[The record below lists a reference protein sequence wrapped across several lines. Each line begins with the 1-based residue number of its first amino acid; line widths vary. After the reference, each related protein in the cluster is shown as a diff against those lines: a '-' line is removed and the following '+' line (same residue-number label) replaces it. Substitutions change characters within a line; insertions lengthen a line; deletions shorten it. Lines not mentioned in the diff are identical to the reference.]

1 MSDSTDTTKELDNYG
16 VWVKTPPKDASQTS
30 EGSDFQLDTD
40 LPDFSDLD
48 MNTSASATD
57 ASAEPSI
64 SEDFN
69 FDSLP
74 EDSVVNETPV
84 SVTEEPDFSD
94 ITDSGTSEVDSVKS
108 DLTDD
113 VTSFEEVS
121 FDSNEISADSSE
133 ELSIDD
139 FMSDSSESSGGEE
152 EISLD
157 DFMDGDFTDPNPGA
171 TPAPSP
177 VSSMEDG
184 EISLD
189 DFFDDDTTISKEK
202 EDDVANDEAL
212 DIDLSFTDEEVPT
225 VEESEIIDETPA
237 EDENSTENTEFSEI
251 TEFDD
256 MFSSLGESEAKTT
269 SEETEIS
276 MDEFGISDSAPTE
289 SNSGS
294 SSEEIDLSDFG
305 IDSDAEETAVH
316 QDVQAAKK
324 NLVVDYDLSISDE
337 DETKE
342 MQISST
348 VPEKSESA
356 VAVPENSSIVSN
368 SILEQIMSELS
379 GLKNEINNLKTDFET
394 LKNCKVADHTSGI
407 TETEVPEV
415 NEEAAAEIPETI
427 EESPEAFADIPETIE
442 ESPEIIEEAAVEIP
456 EIIEET
462 SEAFADIP
470 ESIEETPEALAD
482 IPETIE
488 ETPEIIEEAAV
499 EIPESIEESPEAF
512 ADIPETIEETPEVN
526 EEAAVEIPESIE
538 ETPEA
543 FADIP
548 ETIEETPEAFADIP
562 ESIEETPVEI
572 TENDTSSPDS
582 LEEIQI
588 PVPEKNEDSSNG
600 FFGTDDEDETIALS
614 GDELNNIM
622 ITADFAETEET
633 VENNEA
639 VYDADTETES
649 VTEPSSESEKT
660 EENPFDF
667 PITDN
672 LETESAGTSDNFE
685 LPSEET
691 EETVSEDFS
700 EIDTSFDNLES
711 PEEDIVIDE
720 TISEPVLEDISINDS
735 AEEPSTDDITL
746 PEESELNDASIEI
759 KSDETEP
766 TDENNSAIDTTFTDD
781 NPFGAINETA
791 MNIPVEESDSGLSI
805 EENSENLAE
814 PDFDSLENQE
824 IETEIT
830 IPKVDEISENENPSV
845 PEDDILV
852 ESSNDDFMDSVA
864 ESEMVIT
871 QSEANE
877 PACEDIDV
885 EENIDVVEEIPDT
898 VDISSEIETTELSAE
913 EVSNVE
919 PFNDSI
925 DNFDSMLD
933 SEKDISEQ
941 LSDENV
947 DYLKSD
953 ENVIE
958 SDMENM
964 SSAINESATLSESMI
979 SNIDATMED
988 PFPPI
993 ESVIDHDERVE
1004 KQEAPSDTLIS
1015 IDLKN
1020 DIKSVLLYM
1029 DQLLEN
1035 LPEEKIMEFAKS
1047 EQFGTYKRLFNE
1059 LGLS

>member
-30 EGSDFQLDTD
+30 EESDFQLDTD

-48 MNTSASATD
+48 MKTSASAAD

-94 ITDSGTSEVDSVKS
+94 ITDSGTSEEDSVKS

-113 VTSFEEVS
+113 VTGFEEVS
-121 FDSNEISADSSE
+121 FDSNEISSESSE

-237 EDENSTENTEFSEI
+237 EDENSTENTEFSET

-394 LKNCKVADHTSGI
+394 LKNCKVAEHTSGI
-407 TETEVPEV
+407 TETEVTEV
-415 NEEAAAEIPETI
+415 NEK
-427 EESPEAFADIPETIE
+427 
-442 ESPEIIEEAAVEIP
+442 
-456 EIIEET
+456 
-462 SEAFADIP
+462 
-470 ESIEETPEALAD
+470 
-482 IPETIE
+482 
-488 ETPEIIEEAAV
+488 AAV
-499 EIPESIEESPEAF
+499 EIPES
-512 ADIPETIEETPEVN
+512 
-526 EEAAVEIPESIE
+526 
-538 ETPEA
+538 
-543 FADIP
+543 
-548 ETIEETPEAFADIP
+548 IEETPEAFADIP

-582 LEEIQI
+582 MEEIQI

-660 EENPFDF
+660 EESPFDF
-667 PITDN
+667 PATDN
-672 LETESAGTSDNFE
+672 LETESAGTSDSFE
-685 LPSEET
+685 LPSEES
-691 EETVSEDFS
+691 EETVSDDFS

-746 PEESELNDASIEI
+746 PDESELNDASIEI

-830 IPKVDEISENENPSV
+830 IPKVDEISENENPSA

-871 QSEANE
+871 QSEATE

-964 SSAINESATLSESMI
+964 SSAINESETLSESMI

>member
-30 EGSDFQLDTD
+30 EESDFQLDTD

-84 SVTEEPDFSD
+84 SVTEEPDFSG
-94 ITDSGTSEVDSVKS
+94 ITDSGTSEEDSVKS

-121 FDSNEISADSSE
+121 FDSNEISSESSE

-237 EDENSTENTEFSEI
+237 ENENSTENTEFSET

-415 NEEAAAEIPETI
+415 NEEAAVEIPETI
-427 EESPEAFADIPETIE
+427 EATPEAFADIPEIIE
-442 ESPEIIEEAAVEIP
+442 ESPEVN
-456 EIIEET
+456 
-462 SEAFADIP
+462 
-470 ESIEETPEALAD
+470 
-482 IPETIE
+482 
-488 ETPEIIEEAAV
+488 EEAAV
-499 EIPESIEESPEAF
+499 EIPESIEESPEAL
-512 ADIPETIEETPEVN
+512 
-526 EEAAVEIPESIE
+526 
-538 ETPEA
+538 
-543 FADIP
+543 
-548 ETIEETPEAFADIP
+548 ADIP

-572 TENDTSSPDS
+572 TENDTTSPDS
-582 LEEIQI
+582 MEEIQI

-649 VTEPSSESEKT
+649 VTEPASESEKT
-660 EENPFDF
+660 EESPFDF

-672 LETESAGTSDNFE
+672 LETESAGTSDSFE
-685 LPSEET
+685 LESEES

-830 IPKVDEISENENPSV
+830 IPKVDEISENENPSA

-877 PACEDIDV
+877 PACENIDV

-964 SSAINESATLSESMI
+964 SSAINESETLSESMI

>member
-48 MNTSASATD
+48 MNTSASAAD

-94 ITDSGTSEVDSVKS
+94 ITDSGTSEEDSVKS

-113 VTSFEEVS
+113 VTGFEEVS
-121 FDSNEISADSSE
+121 FDSNEISSESSE

-225 VEESEIIDETPA
+225 VEESEIIDETPV
-237 EDENSTENTEFSEI
+237 EDENSTENTEFSET

-256 MFSSLGESEAKTT
+256 MFSSLGETEAKTT

-394 LKNCKVADHTSGI
+394 LKNCKVAEHTSGI
-407 TETEVPEV
+407 TETEVPK
-415 NEEAAAEIPETI
+415 
-427 EESPEAFADIPETIE
+427 
-442 ESPEIIEEAAVEIP
+442 
-456 EIIEET
+456 
-462 SEAFADIP
+462 
-470 ESIEETPEALAD
+470 
-482 IPETIE
+482 
-488 ETPEIIEEAAV
+488 
-499 EIPESIEESPEAF
+499 
-512 ADIPETIEETPEVN
+512 VN

-543 FADIP
+543 LADIPESIEETPEDFADIPEIIEETPEALADIP

-562 ESIEETPVEI
+562 ESIEESPVEI
-572 TENDTSSPDS
+572 TENDTSSLDS
-582 LEEIQI
+582 MEEIQI

-649 VTEPSSESEKT
+649 VTEPASESEKT

-672 LETESAGTSDNFE
+672 LGTESAGTSDSFE
-685 LPSEET
+685 LPSEES

-746 PEESELNDASIEI
+746 PEESELNDTSIEI
-759 KSDETEP
+759 KSDETDP
-766 TDENNSAIDTTFTDD
+766 TDENTAIDTTFTDD

-830 IPKVDEISENENPSV
+830 IPKVDEISENENPSA

-871 QSEANE
+871 QSEATE

-933 SEKDISEQ
+933 SEKGISEQ

-964 SSAINESATLSESMI
+964 SSAINESETLSESMI

>member
-48 MNTSASATD
+48 MNTSASAAD

-94 ITDSGTSEVDSVKS
+94 ITDSGTSEEDSVKS
-108 DLTDD
+108 DFTDD

-121 FDSNEISADSSE
+121 FDSNEISSESSE

-225 VEESEIIDETPA
+225 VEESDIIDETPA
-237 EDENSTENTEFSEI
+237 EDENSTENTEFSET

-356 VAVPENSSIVSN
+356 VTVPENSSIVSN

-415 NEEAAAEIPETI
+415 NEEV
-427 EESPEAFADIPETIE
+427 
-442 ESPEIIEEAAVEIP
+442 AVE
-456 EIIEET
+456 
-462 SEAFADIP
+462 
-470 ESIEETPEALAD
+470 
-482 IPETIE
+482 
-488 ETPEIIEEAAV
+488 
-499 EIPESIEESPEAF
+499 
-512 ADIPETIEETPEVN
+512 
-526 EEAAVEIPESIE
+526 
-538 ETPEA
+538 
-543 FADIP
+543 IP

-562 ESIEETPVEI
+562 ETIEETPVEI

-639 VYDADTETES
+639 VYDADTETEIVS
-649 VTEPSSESEKT
+649 EPASESEKT

-672 LETESAGTSDNFE
+672 LETESAGTSDSFE
-685 LPSEET
+685 LPSEES

-746 PEESELNDASIEI
+746 PDESELNDASIEI

-791 MNIPVEESDSGLSI
+791 MNIPVEESDTGLSI

-830 IPKVDEISENENPSV
+830 IPKVDEISENENPSA

-871 QSEANE
+871 QSEATE

-964 SSAINESATLSESMI
+964 SSAINESETLSESMI

>member
-57 ASAEPSI
+57 ASVEPSI

-94 ITDSGTSEVDSVKS
+94 ITDSGTSEEDSVKS

-121 FDSNEISADSSE
+121 FDSYEISSESSE

-237 EDENSTENTEFSEI
+237 EDENSTENTEFSET

-394 LKNCKVADHTSGI
+394 LKNCKVAEHTSGI

-415 NEEAAAEIPETI
+415 NEEAAVEIPETI
-427 EESPEAFADIPETIE
+427 EA
-442 ESPEIIEEAAVEIP
+442 
-456 EIIEET
+456 
-462 SEAFADIP
+462 
-470 ESIEETPEALAD
+470 
-482 IPETIE
+482 
-488 ETPEIIEEAAV
+488 
-499 EIPESIEESPEAF
+499 
-512 ADIPETIEETPEVN
+512 
-526 EEAAVEIPESIE
+526 
-538 ETPEA
+538 TPEA

-548 ETIEETPEAFADIP
+548 ETIEETP
-562 ESIEETPVEI
+562 VEI
-572 TENDTSSPDS
+572 TENDTTSPDS
-582 LEEIQI
+582 MEEIQI

-649 VTEPSSESEKT
+649 VTEPASESEKT
-660 EENPFDF
+660 EESPFDF

-672 LETESAGTSDNFE
+672 LETESAGTSDSFE
-685 LPSEET
+685 LPSEES

-830 IPKVDEISENENPSV
+830 IPKVDEISENENPSA

-877 PACEDIDV
+877 PACENIDV

-964 SSAINESATLSESMI
+964 SSAINESETLSESMI

>member
-113 VTSFEEVS
+113 VTGFEEVS
-121 FDSNEISADSSE
+121 FDSNEISSDSSE

-237 EDENSTENTEFSEI
+237 EDENSTENTEFSET

-394 LKNCKVADHTSGI
+394 LKNCKVAEHTSGI

-415 NEEAAAEIPETI
+415 NEEAAVEIPESI
-427 EESPEAFADIPETIE
+427 EETPEAFADIPETIE
-442 ESPEIIEEAAVEIP
+442 ETP
-456 EIIEET
+456 
-462 SEAFADIP
+462 EAFADIP
-470 ESIEETPEALAD
+470 ESIEESPEAFAD

-543 FADIP
+543 LADIPESIEETPEALADIP

-572 TENDTSSPDS
+572 TENYTSSPDS
-582 LEEIQI
+582 MEEIQI

-639 VYDADTETES
+639 VYDADTETGS
-649 VTEPSSESEKT
+649 VTEPASESEKT

-672 LETESAGTSDNFE
+672 LETESAGTSDSFE

-830 IPKVDEISENENPSV
+830 IPKVDEISENENPSA

-871 QSEANE
+871 QSEATE

-964 SSAINESATLSESMI
+964 SSAINESETLSESMI

>member
-30 EGSDFQLDTD
+30 EESDFQLDTD

-48 MNTSASATD
+48 MNTSASAAD
-57 ASAEPSI
+57 ASAESSI

-121 FDSNEISADSSE
+121 FDSNEISSESSE

-237 EDENSTENTEFSEI
+237 EDENSTENTEFSET

-394 LKNCKVADHTSGI
+394 LKNCKVAEHTSGI

-415 NEEAAAEIPETI
+415 NEEAA
-427 EESPEAFADIPETIE
+427 
-442 ESPEIIEEAAVEIP
+442 VE
-456 EIIEET
+456 
-462 SEAFADIP
+462 IP
-470 ESIEETPEALAD
+470 ESIEETPEAFAD

-526 EEAAVEIPESIE
+526 EETAIEIPEIIE
-538 ETPEA
+538 ESPEA
-543 FADIP
+543 L
-548 ETIEETPEAFADIP
+548 ADIP

-649 VTEPSSESEKT
+649 VTEPASESEKT
-660 EENPFDF
+660 EESPFDF

-672 LETESAGTSDNFE
+672 LETESAGTSDSFE
-685 LPSEET
+685 LPSEES
-691 EETVSEDFS
+691 EETVSDDFS

-735 AEEPSTDDITL
+735 AEKPSTDDITL

-830 IPKVDEISENENPSV
+830 IPKVDEISENENPSA

-877 PACEDIDV
+877 PACENIDV

-964 SSAINESATLSESMI
+964 SSAINESETLSESMI

>member
-94 ITDSGTSEVDSVKS
+94 ITDSGTSEEDSVKS

-113 VTSFEEVS
+113 VTGFEEVS
-121 FDSNEISADSSE
+121 FDSNEISSESSE

-237 EDENSTENTEFSEI
+237 ENENSTENTEFSET

-442 ESPEIIEEAAVEIP
+442 E
-456 EIIEET
+456 
-462 SEAFADIP
+462 
-470 ESIEETPEALAD
+470 
-482 IPETIE
+482 
-488 ETPEIIEEAAV
+488 TPEIIEEAAV

-512 ADIPETIEETPEVN
+512 ADIPETIEETPE
-526 EEAAVEIPESIE
+526 
-538 ETPEA
+538 A

-548 ETIEETPEAFADIP
+548 ETIEETPEVNEEAAVEIPEIIEESPEALADIPETIEATPEAFADIP
-562 ESIEETPVEI
+562 ETIEATPVEI
-572 TENDTSSPDS
+572 AENDTSSPDS
-582 LEEIQI
+582 MEEIQI

-649 VTEPSSESEKT
+649 VTEPASESEKT
-660 EENPFDF
+660 EESPFDF
-667 PITDN
+667 PATDN
-672 LETESAGTSDNFE
+672 LETESAGSSDSFE
-685 LPSEET
+685 LESEES

-830 IPKVDEISENENPSV
+830 IPKVDEISENENPSA

-871 QSEANE
+871 QSEATE

-964 SSAINESATLSESMI
+964 SSAINESETLSESMI

>member
-30 EGSDFQLDTD
+30 EESDFQLDTD

-48 MNTSASATD
+48 MNTSASAAD

-94 ITDSGTSEVDSVKS
+94 ITDSGTSEEDSVKS

-113 VTSFEEVS
+113 VTGFEEVS
-121 FDSNEISADSSE
+121 FDSNEISSESSE

-237 EDENSTENTEFSEI
+237 EDENSTENTEFSET

-356 VAVPENSSIVSN
+356 VTVPENSSIVSN

-415 NEEAAAEIPETI
+415 NEEAA
-427 EESPEAFADIPETIE
+427 
-442 ESPEIIEEAAVEIP
+442 VEIP
-456 EIIEET
+456 ESIEET
-462 SEAFADIP
+462 PEAFADIP
-470 ESIEETPEALAD
+470 ESIEE
-482 IPETIE
+482 
-488 ETPEIIEEAAV
+488 
-499 EIPESIEESPEAF
+499 S
-512 ADIPETIEETPEVN
+512 
-526 EEAAVEIPESIE
+526 
-538 ETPEA
+538 PEA

-582 LEEIQI
+582 MEEIQI

-660 EENPFDF
+660 EESPFDF
-667 PITDN
+667 PATDN

-685 LPSEET
+685 LPSEES

-830 IPKVDEISENENPSV
+830 IPKVDEISENENPSA

-871 QSEANE
+871 QSEATE

-964 SSAINESATLSESMI
+964 SSAINESETLSESMI

>member
-1 MSDSTDTTKELDNYG
+1 M
-16 VWVKTPPKDASQTS
+16 
-30 EGSDFQLDTD
+30 
-40 LPDFSDLD
+40 
-48 MNTSASATD
+48 
-57 ASAEPSI
+57 
-64 SEDFN
+64 
-69 FDSLP
+69 
-74 EDSVVNETPV
+74 
-84 SVTEEPDFSD
+84 
-94 ITDSGTSEVDSVKS
+94 
-108 DLTDD
+108 
-113 VTSFEEVS
+113 
-121 FDSNEISADSSE
+121 
-133 ELSIDD
+133 
-139 FMSDSSESSGGEE
+139 
-152 EISLD
+152 
-157 DFMDGDFTDPNPGA
+157 
-171 TPAPSP
+171 
-177 VSSMEDG
+177 
-184 EISLD
+184 
-189 DFFDDDTTISKEK
+189 
-202 EDDVANDEAL
+202 
-212 DIDLSFTDEEVPT
+212 
-225 VEESEIIDETPA
+225 
-237 EDENSTENTEFSEI
+237 
-251 TEFDD
+251 
-256 MFSSLGESEAKTT
+256 
-269 SEETEIS
+269 
-276 MDEFGISDSAPTE
+276 
-289 SNSGS
+289 
-294 SSEEIDLSDFG
+294 
-305 IDSDAEETAVH
+305 
-316 QDVQAAKK
+316 
-324 NLVVDYDLSISDE
+324 
-337 DETKE
+337 
-342 MQISST
+342 
-348 VPEKSESA
+348 
-356 VAVPENSSIVSN
+356 
-368 SILEQIMSELS
+368 
-379 GLKNEINNLKTDFET
+379 
-394 LKNCKVADHTSGI
+394 
-407 TETEVPEV
+407 
-415 NEEAAAEIPETI
+415 
-427 EESPEAFADIPETIE
+427 
-442 ESPEIIEEAAVEIP
+442 
-456 EIIEET
+456 
-462 SEAFADIP
+462 
-470 ESIEETPEALAD
+470 
-482 IPETIE
+482 
-488 ETPEIIEEAAV
+488 
-499 EIPESIEESPEAF
+499 
-512 ADIPETIEETPEVN
+512 
-526 EEAAVEIPESIE
+526 
-538 ETPEA
+538 
-543 FADIP
+543 
-548 ETIEETPEAFADIP
+548 
-562 ESIEETPVEI
+562 
-572 TENDTSSPDS
+572 
-582 LEEIQI
+582 EEIQI

-649 VTEPSSESEKT
+649 VTEPASESEKT
-660 EENPFDF
+660 EESPFDF

-672 LETESAGTSDNFE
+672 LETESAGTSDSFE
-685 LPSEET
+685 LPSEES

-746 PEESELNDASIEI
+746 PEESELNDTSIEI

-830 IPKVDEISENENPSV
+830 IPKVDEISENENPSA

-871 QSEANE
+871 QSEATE

-964 SSAINESATLSESMI
+964 SSAINESETLSESMI

>member
-94 ITDSGTSEVDSVKS
+94 ITDSGTSEEDSVKS

-121 FDSNEISADSSE
+121 FDSNEISSESSE

-237 EDENSTENTEFSEI
+237 EDENSTENTEFSET

-256 MFSSLGESEAKTT
+256 MFSSLGESEARTT

-415 NEEAAAEIPETI
+415 NEEAAVEIPESI
-427 EESPEAFADIPETIE
+427 EESPEALADIPETIE
-442 ESPEIIEEAAVEIP
+442 ETPEVNEEAAVEIP

-462 SEAFADIP
+462 PEAF
-470 ESIEETPEALAD
+470 AD

-499 EIPESIEESPEAF
+499 EIPESIEESPEAL

-526 EEAAVEIPESIE
+526 EEVAVE
-538 ETPEA
+538 
-543 FADIP
+543 
-548 ETIEETPEAFADIP
+548 IP

-582 LEEIQI
+582 MEEIQI

-649 VTEPSSESEKT
+649 VTEPASEAEKT

-672 LETESAGTSDNFE
+672 LETESAGTSDSFE
-685 LPSEET
+685 LPSEES

-746 PEESELNDASIEI
+746 PEESELNDTSIEI

-814 PDFDSLENQE
+814 PDFDSLENQV

-830 IPKVDEISENENPSV
+830 IPKVDEISENENPSA

-871 QSEANE
+871 QSEATE

-964 SSAINESATLSESMI
+964 SSAINESETLSESMI

>member
-1 MSDSTDTTKELDNYG
+1 M
-16 VWVKTPPKDASQTS
+16 
-30 EGSDFQLDTD
+30 
-40 LPDFSDLD
+40 
-48 MNTSASATD
+48 
-57 ASAEPSI
+57 
-64 SEDFN
+64 
-69 FDSLP
+69 
-74 EDSVVNETPV
+74 
-84 SVTEEPDFSD
+84 
-94 ITDSGTSEVDSVKS
+94 
-108 DLTDD
+108 
-113 VTSFEEVS
+113 
-121 FDSNEISADSSE
+121 
-133 ELSIDD
+133 
-139 FMSDSSESSGGEE
+139 
-152 EISLD
+152 
-157 DFMDGDFTDPNPGA
+157 
-171 TPAPSP
+171 
-177 VSSMEDG
+177 
-184 EISLD
+184 
-189 DFFDDDTTISKEK
+189 
-202 EDDVANDEAL
+202 
-212 DIDLSFTDEEVPT
+212 
-225 VEESEIIDETPA
+225 
-237 EDENSTENTEFSEI
+237 
-251 TEFDD
+251 
-256 MFSSLGESEAKTT
+256 
-269 SEETEIS
+269 
-276 MDEFGISDSAPTE
+276 
-289 SNSGS
+289 
-294 SSEEIDLSDFG
+294 
-305 IDSDAEETAVH
+305 
-316 QDVQAAKK
+316 
-324 NLVVDYDLSISDE
+324 
-337 DETKE
+337 
-342 MQISST
+342 
-348 VPEKSESA
+348 
-356 VAVPENSSIVSN
+356 
-368 SILEQIMSELS
+368 
-379 GLKNEINNLKTDFET
+379 
-394 LKNCKVADHTSGI
+394 
-407 TETEVPEV
+407 
-415 NEEAAAEIPETI
+415 
-427 EESPEAFADIPETIE
+427 
-442 ESPEIIEEAAVEIP
+442 
-456 EIIEET
+456 
-462 SEAFADIP
+462 
-470 ESIEETPEALAD
+470 
-482 IPETIE
+482 
-488 ETPEIIEEAAV
+488 
-499 EIPESIEESPEAF
+499 
-512 ADIPETIEETPEVN
+512 
-526 EEAAVEIPESIE
+526 
-538 ETPEA
+538 
-543 FADIP
+543 
-548 ETIEETPEAFADIP
+548 
-562 ESIEETPVEI
+562 
-572 TENDTSSPDS
+572 
-582 LEEIQI
+582 EEIQI

-649 VTEPSSESEKT
+649 VTEPASESEKT

-672 LETESAGTSDNFE
+672 LETESTGTSDSFE
-685 LPSEET
+685 LPSEES

-711 PEEDIVIDE
+711 PEENIVIDE

-830 IPKVDEISENENPSV
+830 IPKVDEISENENPSA

-871 QSEANE
+871 QSEATE
-877 PACEDIDV
+877 PACENIDV

-933 SEKDISEQ
+933 SEKGISEQ

-964 SSAINESATLSESMI
+964 SSAINESETLSESMI

-993 ESVIDHDERVE
+993 ESVMITMKE
-1004 KQEAPSDTLIS
+1004 
-1015 IDLKN
+1015 LKN
-1020 DIKSVLLYM
+1020 RKHLLIHWF
-1029 DQLLEN
+1029 LLI
-1035 LPEEKIMEFAKS
+1035 LKMILSLYYFTWISCSKIFQK
-1047 EQFGTYKRLFNE
+1047 KRLWSLLNQNNLEHIKDYSMNLVYLDIF
-1059 LGLS
+1059 

>member
-30 EGSDFQLDTD
+30 EESDFQLDTD

-48 MNTSASATD
+48 MNTSASAAD

-113 VTSFEEVS
+113 VTGFEEVS
-121 FDSNEISADSSE
+121 FDSNEISSESSE

-237 EDENSTENTEFSEI
+237 EDENSTENTEFSET

-394 LKNCKVADHTSGI
+394 LKNCKVAEHTSGI

-415 NEEAAAEIPETI
+415 NEEAAVEIPETI
-427 EESPEAFADIPETIE
+427 EES
-442 ESPEIIEEAAVEIP
+442 
-456 EIIEET
+456 
-462 SEAFADIP
+462 
-470 ESIEETPEALAD
+470 PEALAD

-488 ETPEIIEEAAV
+488 ETPE
-499 EIPESIEESPEAF
+499 AF
-512 ADIPETIEETPEVN
+512 ADIPEIIEE
-526 EEAAVEIPESIE
+526 S
-538 ETPEA
+538 
-543 FADIP
+543 
-548 ETIEETPEAFADIP
+548 PEAFADIP

-582 LEEIQI
+582 MEEIQI

-649 VTEPSSESEKT
+649 VTEPASESEKT
-660 EENPFDF
+660 EESPFDF
-667 PITDN
+667 PATDN
-672 LETESAGTSDNFE
+672 LETESAGTSDSFE
-685 LPSEET
+685 LPSEES

-746 PEESELNDASIEI
+746 PEESELNDTSIEI

-830 IPKVDEISENENPSV
+830 IPKVDEISENENPSA

-871 QSEANE
+871 QSEATE

-964 SSAINESATLSESMI
+964 SSAINESETLSESMI

>member
-30 EGSDFQLDTD
+30 EESDFQLDTD

-48 MNTSASATD
+48 MNTSAAD
-57 ASAEPSI
+57 ASAESSI

-113 VTSFEEVS
+113 VTGFEEVS
-121 FDSNEISADSSE
+121 FDSNEISSESSE

-237 EDENSTENTEFSEI
+237 EDENSTENTEFSET

-415 NEEAAAEIPETI
+415 NEEAA
-427 EESPEAFADIPETIE
+427 
-442 ESPEIIEEAAVEIP
+442 VEIP
-456 EIIEET
+456 EIIEE
-462 SEAFADIP
+462 S
-470 ESIEETPEALAD
+470 
-482 IPETIE
+482 
-488 ETPEIIEEAAV
+488 
-499 EIPESIEESPEAF
+499 
-512 ADIPETIEETPEVN
+512 
-526 EEAAVEIPESIE
+526 
-538 ETPEA
+538 
-543 FADIP
+543 
-548 ETIEETPEAFADIP
+548 PEAFADIP

-582 LEEIQI
+582 MEEIQI

-649 VTEPSSESEKT
+649 VTEPASESEKT

-672 LETESAGTSDNFE
+672 LETESAGTSDSFE
-685 LPSEET
+685 LPSEES

-746 PEESELNDASIEI
+746 PEESELNDTSIEI

-830 IPKVDEISENENPSV
+830 IPKVDEISENENPSA

-871 QSEANE
+871 QSEATE

-933 SEKDISEQ
+933 SEKGISEQ

-964 SSAINESATLSESMI
+964 SSAINESETLSESMI

>member
-57 ASAEPSI
+57 ASAEPSV

-94 ITDSGTSEVDSVKS
+94 ITDSGTSEEDSVKS

-121 FDSNEISADSSE
+121 FDSNEISSESSE

-171 TPAPSP
+171 TSAPSP

-237 EDENSTENTEFSEI
+237 EDENSTENTEFSET

-394 LKNCKVADHTSGI
+394 LKNCKVAEHTSGI
-407 TETEVPEV
+407 TETEVTEV
-415 NEEAAAEIPETI
+415 NEET
-427 EESPEAFADIPETIE
+427 
-442 ESPEIIEEAAVEIP
+442 
-456 EIIEET
+456 
-462 SEAFADIP
+462 
-470 ESIEETPEALAD
+470 
-482 IPETIE
+482 
-488 ETPEIIEEAAV
+488 AV

-512 ADIPETIEETPEVN
+512 ADISETIEETPEALADIPEII
-526 EEAAVEIPESIE
+526 EEA
-538 ETPEA
+538 PEA

-548 ETIEETPEAFADIP
+548 ETIEETPEALTDIPESIEESPEVFADIP
-562 ESIEETPVEI
+562 ETIEETPVEI

-582 LEEIQI
+582 MEEIQI

-649 VTEPSSESEKT
+649 VTEPASESEKT

-672 LETESAGTSDNFE
+672 LETESAGTSDSFE
-685 LPSEET
+685 LPSEES

-735 AEEPSTDDITL
+735 AEPSTDDITL
-746 PEESELNDASIEI
+746 PDESELNDTSIEI

-766 TDENNSAIDTTFTDD
+766 TNENNSAIDTTFTDD

-830 IPKVDEISENENPSV
+830 IPKVDEISENENPSA

-871 QSEANE
+871 QSEATE

-964 SSAINESATLSESMI
+964 SSAINESETLSESMI

>member
-48 MNTSASATD
+48 MNTSASAAD

-94 ITDSGTSEVDSVKS
+94 ITDSGTSEEDSVKS
-108 DLTDD
+108 DFTDD

-121 FDSNEISADSSE
+121 FDSNEISSDSSE

-225 VEESEIIDETPA
+225 VEESDIIDETPA
-237 EDENSTENTEFSEI
+237 EDENSTENTEFSET

-415 NEEAAAEIPETI
+415 NEEAA
-427 EESPEAFADIPETIE
+427 
-442 ESPEIIEEAAVEIP
+442 VE
-456 EIIEET
+456 
-462 SEAFADIP
+462 IP

-482 IPETIE
+482 IPE
-488 ETPEIIEEAAV
+488 P
-499 EIPESIEESPEAF
+499 IEESPEVF

-562 ESIEETPVEI
+562 ESIEETPETFADIPETIEETPVEI

-582 LEEIQI
+582 MEEIQI

-649 VTEPSSESEKT
+649 VTEPASESEKT
-660 EENPFDF
+660 EESPFDF

-672 LETESAGTSDNFE
+672 LETESAGTSDSFE

-830 IPKVDEISENENPSV
+830 IPKVDEISENENPSA

-877 PACEDIDV
+877 PACENIDV

-964 SSAINESATLSESMI
+964 SSAINESETLSESMI

>member
-57 ASAEPSI
+57 ASAESSI

-94 ITDSGTSEVDSVKS
+94 ITDSGTSEEDSVKS
-108 DLTDD
+108 DFTDD

-121 FDSNEISADSSE
+121 FDSNEISSESSE

-171 TPAPSP
+171 TSAPSP

-237 EDENSTENTEFSEI
+237 ENENSTENTEFSET

-415 NEEAAAEIPETI
+415 NEEAA
-427 EESPEAFADIPETIE
+427 
-442 ESPEIIEEAAVEIP
+442 
-456 EIIEET
+456 
-462 SEAFADIP
+462 
-470 ESIEETPEALAD
+470 
-482 IPETIE
+482 
-488 ETPEIIEEAAV
+488 
-499 EIPESIEESPEAF
+499 
-512 ADIPETIEETPEVN
+512 
-526 EEAAVEIPESIE
+526 VEIPESIE

-548 ETIEETPEAFADIP
+548 EIIEESPEAFADIPEIIEESPEAFADIP

-582 LEEIQI
+582 MEEIQI

-672 LETESAGTSDNFE
+672 LETESAGTSDSFE
-685 LPSEET
+685 LPSEES

-830 IPKVDEISENENPSV
+830 IPKVDEISENENPSA

-871 QSEANE
+871 QSEATE

-964 SSAINESATLSESMI
+964 SSAINESETLSESMI

>member
-48 MNTSASATD
+48 MNTSASAAD

-94 ITDSGTSEVDSVKS
+94 ITDSGTSEEDSVKS

-113 VTSFEEVS
+113 VTGFEEVS
-121 FDSNEISADSSE
+121 FDSNEISSDSSE

-225 VEESEIIDETPA
+225 VEESDIIDETPA
-237 EDENSTENTEFSEI
+237 EDENSTENTEFSET

-394 LKNCKVADHTSGI
+394 LKNCKVAEHTSGI

-415 NEEAAAEIPETI
+415 NEEAA
-427 EESPEAFADIPETIE
+427 
-442 ESPEIIEEAAVEIP
+442 
-456 EIIEET
+456 
-462 SEAFADIP
+462 
-470 ESIEETPEALAD
+470 
-482 IPETIE
+482 
-488 ETPEIIEEAAV
+488 V
-499 EIPESIEESPEAF
+499 EIPESIEETPEAF

-526 EEAAVEIPESIE
+526 EEAAVEIPESIEETTEAFADIPETIE

-582 LEEIQI
+582 MEEIQI

-672 LETESAGTSDNFE
+672 LETESAGTSDSFE
-685 LPSEET
+685 LPSEES
-691 EETVSEDFS
+691 EETVSENFS

-711 PEEDIVIDE
+711 PEENIVIDE

-830 IPKVDEISENENPSV
+830 IPKVDEISENENPSA

-871 QSEANE
+871 QSEATE
-877 PACEDIDV
+877 PACENIDV

-933 SEKDISEQ
+933 SEKGISEQ

-964 SSAINESATLSESMI
+964 SSAINESETLSESMI

>member
-57 ASAEPSI
+57 ASAEPSV

-94 ITDSGTSEVDSVKS
+94 ITDSGTSEEDSVKS

-121 FDSNEISADSSE
+121 FDSNEISSESSE

-171 TPAPSP
+171 TSAPSP

-237 EDENSTENTEFSEI
+237 EDENSTENTEFSET

-415 NEEAAAEIPETI
+415 NEEAAVEIPESI
-427 EESPEAFADIPETIE
+427 EESPEAFADISETIE
-442 ESPEIIEEAAVEIP
+442 ETPEALADIPEIIEEAP
-456 EIIEET
+456 
-462 SEAFADIP
+462 EAFADIP
-470 ESIEETPEALAD
+470 ETIEETPEALAD

-488 ETPEIIEEAAV
+488 ETPE
-499 EIPESIEESPEAF
+499 AF
-512 ADIPETIEETPEVN
+512 ADIPET
-526 EEAAVEIPESIE
+526 
-538 ETPEA
+538 
-543 FADIP
+543 
-548 ETIEETPEAFADIP
+548 
-562 ESIEETPVEI
+562 IEETPVEI

-582 LEEIQI
+582 MEEIQI

-649 VTEPSSESEKT
+649 VTEPASESEKT

-672 LETESAGTSDNFE
+672 LETESAGTSDSFE
-685 LPSEET
+685 LPSEES

-735 AEEPSTDDITL
+735 AEPSTDDITL
-746 PEESELNDASIEI
+746 PDESELNDTSIEI

-766 TDENNSAIDTTFTDD
+766 TNENNSAIDTTFTDD

-830 IPKVDEISENENPSV
+830 IPKVDEISENENPSA

-871 QSEANE
+871 QSEATE

-964 SSAINESATLSESMI
+964 SSAINESETLSESMI

>member
-94 ITDSGTSEVDSVKS
+94 ITDSGTSEEDSVKS

-113 VTSFEEVS
+113 VTGFEEVS
-121 FDSNEISADSSE
+121 FDSNEISSESSE

-237 EDENSTENTEFSEI
+237 EDENSTENTEFSET

-394 LKNCKVADHTSGI
+394 LKNCKVAEHTSGI

-415 NEEAAAEIPETI
+415 NEEAA
-427 EESPEAFADIPETIE
+427 
-442 ESPEIIEEAAVEIP
+442 VE
-456 EIIEET
+456 
-462 SEAFADIP
+462 IP
-470 ESIEETPEALAD
+470 ESIEETPEAFAE

-526 EEAAVEIPESIE
+526 EEAAVEIPEIIE
-538 ETPEA
+538 ESPEA
-543 FADIP
+543 LADIP
-548 ETIEETPEAFADIP
+548 ETIEE
-562 ESIEETPVEI
+562 SPVEI

-639 VYDADTETES
+639 VYDDDTETES
-649 VTEPSSESEKT
+649 VTEPASESEKT
-660 EENPFDF
+660 EESPFDF

-672 LETESAGTSDNFE
+672 LETESAGTSDSFE
-685 LPSEET
+685 LPSEES

-746 PEESELNDASIEI
+746 PEESELNDTSIEI

-791 MNIPVEESDSGLSI
+791 MNIPVEESDTGLSI

-830 IPKVDEISENENPSV
+830 IPKVDEISENENPSA

-871 QSEANE
+871 QSEATE

-964 SSAINESATLSESMI
+964 SSAINESETLSESMI

>member
-94 ITDSGTSEVDSVKS
+94 ITDSGTSEEDSVKS
-108 DLTDD
+108 DFTDD

-121 FDSNEISADSSE
+121 FDSNEISSESSE

-171 TPAPSP
+171 TSAPSP

-237 EDENSTENTEFSEI
+237 EDENSTENTEFSET

-394 LKNCKVADHTSGI
+394 LKNCKVAEHTSGI

-415 NEEAAAEIPETI
+415 NEEAAVEIPESI
-427 EESPEAFADIPETIE
+427 EESPEAF
-442 ESPEIIEEAAVEIP
+442 
-456 EIIEET
+456 
-462 SEAFADIP
+462 
-470 ESIEETPEALAD
+470 AD

-512 ADIPETIEETPEVN
+512 ADIPEIIEETPEVN
-526 EEAAVEIPESIE
+526 EEAAVEIPEIIEETPEALADIPETIE

-543 FADIP
+543 FADIPETIEETPEVNEEVAVEIP

-572 TENDTSSPDS
+572 TENDTTSPDS
-582 LEEIQI
+582 MEEIQI

-649 VTEPSSESEKT
+649 VTEPASESEKT

-672 LETESAGTSDNFE
+672 LETESTGTSDNFE
-685 LPSEET
+685 LPSEES

-759 KSDETEP
+759 KSDETES

-830 IPKVDEISENENPSV
+830 IPKVDEISENENPSA

-871 QSEANE
+871 QSEATE

-933 SEKDISEQ
+933 SEKGISEQ

>member
-48 MNTSASATD
+48 MNTSASAAD

-113 VTSFEEVS
+113 VTGFEEVS
-121 FDSNEISADSSE
+121 FDSNEISSESSE

-237 EDENSTENTEFSEI
+237 ENENSTENTEFSET

-415 NEEAAAEIPETI
+415 NEEAAVEIPET
-427 EESPEAFADIPETIE
+427 
-442 ESPEIIEEAAVEIP
+442 
-456 EIIEET
+456 IEET

-470 ESIEETPEALAD
+470 ETIEETPEAFA
-482 IPETIE
+482 
-488 ETPEIIEEAAV
+488 
-499 EIPESIEESPEAF
+499 EIPEIIEESPEAF
-512 ADIPETIEETPEVN
+512 ADISETIEETPEVN

-538 ETPEA
+538 ESPEA
-543 FADIP
+543 L
-548 ETIEETPEAFADIP
+548 ADIP

-582 LEEIQI
+582 MEEIQI

-672 LETESAGTSDNFE
+672 LATESAGTSDSFE

-759 KSDETEP
+759 KSGETEP
-766 TDENNSAIDTTFTDD
+766 TDENTAIDTTFTDD

-830 IPKVDEISENENPSV
+830 IPKVDEISENENPSA

-871 QSEANE
+871 QSEATE

-964 SSAINESATLSESMI
+964 SSAINESETLSESMI
-979 SNIDATMED
+979 SNIDTTMED

>member
-30 EGSDFQLDTD
+30 EGSDFQIDTD

-48 MNTSASATD
+48 MNTSASAAD

-94 ITDSGTSEVDSVKS
+94 ITDSGTSEEDSVKS
-108 DLTDD
+108 DFTDD
-113 VTSFEEVS
+113 VTGFEEVS
-121 FDSNEISADSSE
+121 FDSNEISSESSE

-237 EDENSTENTEFSEI
+237 EDENSTENTEFSET

-394 LKNCKVADHTSGI
+394 LKNCKVAEHTSGI

-415 NEEAAAEIPETI
+415 NEEAA
-427 EESPEAFADIPETIE
+427 
-442 ESPEIIEEAAVEIP
+442 VE
-456 EIIEET
+456 
-462 SEAFADIP
+462 IP
-470 ESIEETPEALAD
+470 ESIEETPEAFAD

-526 EEAAVEIPESIE
+526 EEAAVEIPEIIE

-543 FADIP
+543 LADIP
-548 ETIEETPEAFADIP
+548 ET
-562 ESIEETPVEI
+562 IEETPVEI

-649 VTEPSSESEKT
+649 VTEPASESEKT
-660 EENPFDF
+660 EESPFDF
-667 PITDN
+667 PATDN
-672 LETESAGTSDNFE
+672 LETESAGTSDSFE
-685 LPSEET
+685 LPSEES

-720 TISEPVLEDISINDS
+720 TISEPVLEDISIKDS

-746 PEESELNDASIEI
+746 PDESELNDASIEI
-759 KSDETEP
+759 KSDETDP
-766 TDENNSAIDTTFTDD
+766 TDENTAIDTTFTDD

-830 IPKVDEISENENPSV
+830 IPKVDEISENENPSA

-871 QSEANE
+871 QSEETE
-877 PACEDIDV
+877 PACENIDV

-964 SSAINESATLSESMI
+964 SSAINESETLSESMI

>member
-30 EGSDFQLDTD
+30 EGSDFQIDTD

-48 MNTSASATD
+48 MNTSASAAD

-94 ITDSGTSEVDSVKS
+94 ITDSGTSEEDSVKS
-108 DLTDD
+108 DFTDD
-113 VTSFEEVS
+113 VTGFEEVS
-121 FDSNEISADSSE
+121 FDSNEISSESSE

-237 EDENSTENTEFSEI
+237 EDENSTENTEFSET

-415 NEEAAAEIPETI
+415 NEEAAVEIPESI
-427 EESPEAFADIPETIE
+427 EETPEV
-442 ESPEIIEEAAVEIP
+442 IEEAAVEIP
-456 EIIEET
+456 EI
-462 SEAFADIP
+462 
-470 ESIEETPEALAD
+470 
-482 IPETIE
+482 
-488 ETPEIIEEAAV
+488 
-499 EIPESIEESPEAF
+499 IEESPEAF

-538 ETPEA
+538 ESPEA
-543 FADIP
+543 L
-548 ETIEETPEAFADIP
+548 ADIP

-582 LEEIQI
+582 MEEIQI

-639 VYDADTETES
+639 VYDAGTETES
-649 VTEPSSESEKT
+649 VTEPASESEKT

-672 LETESAGTSDNFE
+672 LETESTGTSDSFE
-685 LPSEET
+685 LPSEES

-746 PEESELNDASIEI
+746 PEESELNDTSIEI

-766 TDENNSAIDTTFTDD
+766 TDENTAIDTTFTDD

-830 IPKVDEISENENPSV
+830 IPKVDEISENENPSA

-871 QSEANE
+871 QSEATE
-877 PACEDIDV
+877 PACED
-885 EENIDVVEEIPDT
+885 IDVVEEIPDT

-933 SEKDISEQ
+933 SEKGISEQ

-964 SSAINESATLSESMI
+964 SSAINESETLSESMI

>member
-94 ITDSGTSEVDSVKS
+94 ITDSGTSEEDSVKS
-108 DLTDD
+108 DFTDD

-121 FDSNEISADSSE
+121 FDSNEISSESSE

-171 TPAPSP
+171 TSAPSP

-237 EDENSTENTEFSEI
+237 EDENSTENTEFSET

-394 LKNCKVADHTSGI
+394 LKNCKVAEHTSGI

-415 NEEAAAEIPETI
+415 NEEAA
-427 EESPEAFADIPETIE
+427 
-442 ESPEIIEEAAVEIP
+442 VEIP
-456 EIIEET
+456 EI
-462 SEAFADIP
+462 
-470 ESIEETPEALAD
+470 IEETPEALAD

-488 ETPEIIEEAAV
+488 ETPE
-499 EIPESIEESPEAF
+499 AF

-526 EEAAVEIPESIE
+526 EEVAVE
-538 ETPEA
+538 
-543 FADIP
+543 IP

-572 TENDTSSPDS
+572 TENDTTSPDS
-582 LEEIQI
+582 MEEIQI

-649 VTEPSSESEKT
+649 VTEPASESEKT

-672 LETESAGTSDNFE
+672 LETESTGTSDNFE
-685 LPSEET
+685 LPSEES

-700 EIDTSFDNLES
+700 EIDTSFDNLKS

-759 KSDETEP
+759 KSDETES

-814 PDFDSLENQE
+814 PDFDSLENQV

-830 IPKVDEISENENPSV
+830 IPKVDEISENENPSA

-871 QSEANE
+871 QSEATE

-933 SEKDISEQ
+933 SEKGISEQ

-964 SSAINESATLSESMI
+964 SSAINESETLSESMI

>member
-94 ITDSGTSEVDSVKS
+94 ITDSGTSEEDSVKS

-113 VTSFEEVS
+113 VTGFEEVS
-121 FDSNEISADSSE
+121 FDSNEISSESSE

-225 VEESEIIDETPA
+225 VEESDIIDETPA
-237 EDENSTENTEFSEI
+237 EDENSTENTEFSET

-394 LKNCKVADHTSGI
+394 LKNCKVAEHTSGI
-407 TETEVPEV
+407 TETEVPKV
-415 NEEAAAEIPETI
+415 N
-427 EESPEAFADIPETIE
+427 
-442 ESPEIIEEAAVEIP
+442 EEAAVEIP
-456 EIIEET
+456 ESIEE
-462 SEAFADIP
+462 SPEVFADIP
-470 ESIEETPEALAD
+470 ES
-482 IPETIE
+482 IE

-499 EIPESIEESPEAF
+499 EIPESIEESPEAL

-526 EEAAVEIPESIE
+526 EEAAVEIPEIIE
-538 ETPEA
+538 ES
-543 FADIP
+543 
-548 ETIEETPEAFADIP
+548 PEAFADIP

-582 LEEIQI
+582 MEEIQI

-649 VTEPSSESEKT
+649 VTEPASESEKT

-672 LETESAGTSDNFE
+672 LETESTGTSDSFE
-685 LPSEET
+685 LPSEES

-830 IPKVDEISENENPSV
+830 IPKVDEISENENPSA

-877 PACEDIDV
+877 PACENIDV

-913 EVSNVE
+913 EISNVE

-964 SSAINESATLSESMI
+964 SSAINESETLSESMI

>member
-30 EGSDFQLDTD
+30 EESDFQLDTD

-94 ITDSGTSEVDSVKS
+94 ITDYGTSEEDSVKS

-113 VTSFEEVS
+113 VTGFEEVS
-121 FDSNEISADSSE
+121 FDSNEISSESSE

-225 VEESEIIDETPA
+225 VEESDIIDETPA
-237 EDENSTENTEFSEI
+237 EDENSTENTEFSET

-394 LKNCKVADHTSGI
+394 LKNCKVAEHTSGI

-415 NEEAAAEIPETI
+415 NEEAAVEIPETI
-427 EESPEAFADIPETIE
+427 EATPEAFADIPEIIE
-442 ESPEIIEEAAVEIP
+442 ESPEVN
-456 EIIEET
+456 
-462 SEAFADIP
+462 
-470 ESIEETPEALAD
+470 
-482 IPETIE
+482 
-488 ETPEIIEEAAV
+488 EEAAV
-499 EIPESIEESPEAF
+499 EIPESIEESPEAL
-512 ADIPETIEETPEVN
+512 
-526 EEAAVEIPESIE
+526 
-538 ETPEA
+538 
-543 FADIP
+543 
-548 ETIEETPEAFADIP
+548 ADIP

-572 TENDTSSPDS
+572 TENDTTSPDS
-582 LEEIQI
+582 MEEIQI

-649 VTEPSSESEKT
+649 VTEPASESEKT
-660 EENPFDF
+660 EESPFDF

-672 LETESAGTSDNFE
+672 LETESAGTSDSFE
-685 LPSEET
+685 LESEES

-830 IPKVDEISENENPSV
+830 IPKVDEISENENPSA

-877 PACEDIDV
+877 PACENIDV

-964 SSAINESATLSESMI
+964 SSAINESETLSESMI

>member
-94 ITDSGTSEVDSVKS
+94 ITDSGTSEEDSVKS
-108 DLTDD
+108 DFTDD

-121 FDSNEISADSSE
+121 FDSNEISSESSE

-225 VEESEIIDETPA
+225 VEESEIIDETPV
-237 EDENSTENTEFSEI
+237 EDENSTENTEFSET

-356 VAVPENSSIVSN
+356 VTVPENSSIVSN

-415 NEEAAAEIPETI
+415 NEEAA
-427 EESPEAFADIPETIE
+427 
-442 ESPEIIEEAAVEIP
+442 VE
-456 EIIEET
+456 
-462 SEAFADIP
+462 IP

-482 IPETIE
+482 IPESIE
-488 ETPEIIEEAAV
+488 ETPEAFADIPEIIEESPEALADIP
-499 EIPESIEESPEAF
+499 ETIEATPEAFADIPESIEESPEAF
-512 ADIPETIEETPEVN
+512 ADIPETIEETP
-526 EEAAVEIPESIE
+526 
-538 ETPEA
+538 
-543 FADIP
+543 
-548 ETIEETPEAFADIP
+548 
-562 ESIEETPVEI
+562 VEI

-582 LEEIQI
+582 MEEIQI

-660 EENPFDF
+660 EESPFDF
-667 PITDN
+667 PATDN
-672 LETESAGTSDNFE
+672 LETESAGTSDSFE
-685 LPSEET
+685 LPSEES

-830 IPKVDEISENENPSV
+830 IPKVDEISENENPSA

-871 QSEANE
+871 QSEATE

-964 SSAINESATLSESMI
+964 SSAINESETLSESMI

>member
-84 SVTEEPDFSD
+84 SVTEEPDFSG
-94 ITDSGTSEVDSVKS
+94 ITDSGTSEEDSVKS

-121 FDSNEISADSSE
+121 FDSNEISSESSE

-171 TPAPSP
+171 TSAPSP

-237 EDENSTENTEFSEI
+237 EDENSTENTEFSET

-415 NEEAAAEIPETI
+415 NEEAA
-427 EESPEAFADIPETIE
+427 
-442 ESPEIIEEAAVEIP
+442 VEIP
-456 EIIEET
+456 EIIEE
-462 SEAFADIP
+462 SPEAF
-470 ESIEETPEALAD
+470 AD

-512 ADIPETIEETPEVN
+512 ADIPETIEETPEII
-526 EEAAVEIPESIE
+526 EEAAVEIPESIEETPEALADIPETIE

-562 ESIEETPVEI
+562 ETIEETPVEI

-582 LEEIQI
+582 MEEIQI

-639 VYDADTETES
+639 VYDADTETEIVS
-649 VTEPSSESEKT
+649 EPASESEKT
-660 EENPFDF
+660 EESPFDF
-667 PITDN
+667 PATDN
-672 LETESAGTSDNFE
+672 LETESAGSSDSFE
-685 LPSEET
+685 LPSEES
-691 EETVSEDFS
+691 EETVSDDFS

-746 PEESELNDASIEI
+746 PEGSELNDASIEI

-830 IPKVDEISENENPSV
+830 IPKVDEISENENPSA

-871 QSEANE
+871 QSEATE
-877 PACEDIDV
+877 PACENIDV

-964 SSAINESATLSESMI
+964 SSAINESETLSESMI

>member
-30 EGSDFQLDTD
+30 EESDFQLDTD

-48 MNTSASATD
+48 MNTSASAAD

-94 ITDSGTSEVDSVKS
+94 ITDSGTSEEDSVKS

-121 FDSNEISADSSE
+121 FDSNEISSESSE

-237 EDENSTENTEFSEI
+237 EDENSTENTEFSET

-394 LKNCKVADHTSGI
+394 LKNCKVAEHTSGI

-415 NEEAAAEIPETI
+415 NEEAA
-427 EESPEAFADIPETIE
+427 
-442 ESPEIIEEAAVEIP
+442 VE
-456 EIIEET
+456 
-462 SEAFADIP
+462 IP
-470 ESIEETPEALAD
+470 ESIEETPEAFAD

-526 EEAAVEIPESIE
+526 EEAAVEIPEIIE

-543 FADIP
+543 LADIP
-548 ETIEETPEAFADIP
+548 ET
-562 ESIEETPVEI
+562 IEETPVEI

-649 VTEPSSESEKT
+649 VTEPASESEKT
-660 EENPFDF
+660 EESPFDF
-667 PITDN
+667 PATDN
-672 LETESAGTSDNFE
+672 LETESAGTSDSFE
-685 LPSEET
+685 LPSEES

-720 TISEPVLEDISINDS
+720 TISEPVLEDISIKDS

-746 PEESELNDASIEI
+746 PDESELNDASIEI
-759 KSDETEP
+759 KSDETDP
-766 TDENNSAIDTTFTDD
+766 TDENTAIDTTFTDD

-830 IPKVDEISENENPSV
+830 IPKVDEISENENPSA

-871 QSEANE
+871 QSEETE
-877 PACEDIDV
+877 PACENIDV

-964 SSAINESATLSESMI
+964 SSAINESETLSESMI

>member
-69 FDSLP
+69 FDSLS

-94 ITDSGTSEVDSVKS
+94 ITDSGTSEEDSVKS

-121 FDSNEISADSSE
+121 FDSNEISSESSE

-171 TPAPSP
+171 TSAPSP

-189 DFFDDDTTISKEK
+189 DFFDDDTTITKEK

-237 EDENSTENTEFSEI
+237 EDENSTENTEFSET

-415 NEEAAAEIPETI
+415 NEEAAVEIPETI
-427 EESPEAFADIPETIE
+427 EETPEAF
-442 ESPEIIEEAAVEIP
+442 
-456 EIIEET
+456 
-462 SEAFADIP
+462 
-470 ESIEETPEALAD
+470 AD

-512 ADIPETIEETPEVN
+512 ADIPETIEE
-526 EEAAVEIPESIE
+526 A
-538 ETPEA
+538 
-543 FADIP
+543 
-548 ETIEETPEAFADIP
+548 PEAFADIP

-572 TENDTSSPDS
+572 AENDTSSPDS
-582 LEEIQI
+582 MEEIQI

-649 VTEPSSESEKT
+649 VTEPASESEKT

-672 LETESAGTSDNFE
+672 LETESAGTSDSFE
-685 LPSEET
+685 LPSEES

-746 PEESELNDASIEI
+746 PDESELNDASIEI

-830 IPKVDEISENENPSV
+830 IPKVDEISENENPSA

-871 QSEANE
+871 QSEATE

-933 SEKDISEQ
+933 SEKGISEQ

-964 SSAINESATLSESMI
+964 SSAINESETLSESMI

>member
-30 EGSDFQLDTD
+30 EESDFQLDTD

-113 VTSFEEVS
+113 VTGFEEVS
-121 FDSNEISADSSE
+121 FDSNEISSESSE

-237 EDENSTENTEFSEI
+237 ENENSTENTEFSET

-348 VPEKSESA
+348 VPEKSES
-356 VAVPENSSIVSN
+356 VVTVPENSSIVSN

-394 LKNCKVADHTSGI
+394 LKNCKVAEHTSGI

-415 NEEAAAEIPETI
+415 NEEAAVEIPESI
-427 EESPEAFADIPETIE
+427 EESPEAFADIPE
-442 ESPEIIEEAAVEIP
+442 S
-456 EIIEET
+456 
-462 SEAFADIP
+462 
-470 ESIEETPEALAD
+470 
-482 IPETIE
+482 IE

-499 EIPESIEESPEAF
+499 EIPESIEESPEAL

-526 EEAAVEIPESIE
+526 EEAAVEIPE
-538 ETPEA
+538 T
-543 FADIP
+543 
-548 ETIEETPEAFADIP
+548 
-562 ESIEETPVEI
+562 IEETPVEI

-582 LEEIQI
+582 MEEIQI

-649 VTEPSSESEKT
+649 VTEPASESEKT
-660 EENPFDF
+660 EESPFDF
-667 PITDN
+667 PATDN
-672 LETESAGTSDNFE
+672 LETESAGSSDSFE
-685 LPSEET
+685 LESEES
-691 EETVSEDFS
+691 EETVSENFS

-711 PEEDIVIDE
+711 PEENIVIDE

-746 PEESELNDASIEI
+746 PEESELNDTSIEI
-759 KSDETEP
+759 KSGETEP
-766 TDENNSAIDTTFTDD
+766 TDENTAIDTTFTDD

-830 IPKVDEISENENPSV
+830 IPKVDEISENENPSA

-871 QSEANE
+871 QSEATE

-964 SSAINESATLSESMI
+964 SSAINESETLSESMI

>member
-30 EGSDFQLDTD
+30 EESDFQLDTD

-94 ITDSGTSEVDSVKS
+94 ITDSGTSEEDSVKS

-113 VTSFEEVS
+113 VTGFEEVS
-121 FDSNEISADSSE
+121 FDSNEISSESSE

-237 EDENSTENTEFSEI
+237 EDENSTENTEFSET

-394 LKNCKVADHTSGI
+394 LKNCKVAEHTSGI

-415 NEEAAAEIPETI
+415 NEEAA
-427 EESPEAFADIPETIE
+427 
-442 ESPEIIEEAAVEIP
+442 
-456 EIIEET
+456 
-462 SEAFADIP
+462 
-470 ESIEETPEALAD
+470 
-482 IPETIE
+482 
-488 ETPEIIEEAAV
+488 V
-499 EIPESIEESPEAF
+499 EIPESIEESPEAL
-512 ADIPETIEETPEVN
+512 
-526 EEAAVEIPESIE
+526 
-538 ETPEA
+538 
-543 FADIP
+543 
-548 ETIEETPEAFADIP
+548 ADIP

-582 LEEIQI
+582 MEEIQI

-639 VYDADTETES
+639 VYDDDTETES
-649 VTEPSSESEKT
+649 VTEPASESEKT
-660 EENPFDF
+660 EESPFDF
-667 PITDN
+667 PATDN
-672 LETESAGTSDNFE
+672 LETESAGTSDSFE
-685 LPSEET
+685 LPSEES

-746 PEESELNDASIEI
+746 PEESELNDTSIEI

-830 IPKVDEISENENPSV
+830 IPKVDEISENENPSA

-864 ESEMVIT
+864 ESEMGIT
-871 QSEANE
+871 QSEATE

-964 SSAINESATLSESMI
+964 SSAINESETLSESMI

>member
-30 EGSDFQLDTD
+30 EGSAFQLDTD

-48 MNTSASATD
+48 MNTSASVAD

-94 ITDSGTSEVDSVKS
+94 ITDSGTSEEDSVKS

-113 VTSFEEVS
+113 VTGFEEVS
-121 FDSNEISADSSE
+121 FDSNEISSDSSE

-237 EDENSTENTEFSEI
+237 EDENSTENTEFSET

-415 NEEAAAEIPETI
+415 NEEAAVEIPETI
-427 EESPEAFADIPETIE
+427 EESPEV
-442 ESPEIIEEAAVEIP
+442 IEEAAVEIP
-456 EIIEET
+456 EI
-462 SEAFADIP
+462 
-470 ESIEETPEALAD
+470 
-482 IPETIE
+482 
-488 ETPEIIEEAAV
+488 
-499 EIPESIEESPEAF
+499 IEESPEAF
-512 ADIPETIEETPEVN
+512 ADIPETIEETP
-526 EEAAVEIPESIE
+526 
-538 ETPEA
+538 
-543 FADIP
+543 
-548 ETIEETPEAFADIP
+548 
-562 ESIEETPVEI
+562 VEI

-582 LEEIQI
+582 MEEIQI

-649 VTEPSSESEKT
+649 VTEPASESEKT
-660 EENPFDF
+660 EESPFDF

-672 LETESAGTSDNFE
+672 LETESAGTSDSFE
-685 LPSEET
+685 LPSEES

-830 IPKVDEISENENPSV
+830 IPKVDEISENENPSA

-871 QSEANE
+871 QSEATE

-933 SEKDISEQ
+933 SEKGISEQ

-958 SDMENM
+958 NDMENM
-964 SSAINESATLSESMI
+964 SSAINESETLSESMI

>member
-57 ASAEPSI
+57 ASVEPSI

-94 ITDSGTSEVDSVKS
+94 ITDSGTSEEDSVKS

-121 FDSNEISADSSE
+121 FDSNEISSESSE

-237 EDENSTENTEFSEI
+237 EDENSTENTEFSET

-415 NEEAAAEIPETI
+415 NEEAAVEIPEIIEETPEVFADIPETI
-427 EESPEAFADIPETIE
+427 EETPEAFADIPET
-442 ESPEIIEEAAVEIP
+442 
-456 EIIEET
+456 
-462 SEAFADIP
+462 
-470 ESIEETPEALAD
+470 IEETPEALAD

-499 EIPESIEESPEAF
+499 EIPE
-512 ADIPETIEETPEVN
+512 TIEETPE
-526 EEAAVEIPESIE
+526 ALADIPEIIE

-548 ETIEETPEAFADIP
+548 ET
-562 ESIEETPVEI
+562 IEETPVEI

-649 VTEPSSESEKT
+649 VTEPASKSEKT

-667 PITDN
+667 PATDN
-672 LETESAGTSDNFE
+672 LETESAGTSDSFE
-685 LPSEET
+685 LPSEES

-746 PEESELNDASIEI
+746 PDESELNDASIEI

-830 IPKVDEISENENPSV
+830 IPKVDEISENENPSA

-871 QSEANE
+871 QSEATE

-953 ENVIE
+953 ENIIE

-964 SSAINESATLSESMI
+964 SSAINESETLSESMI

>member
-48 MNTSASATD
+48 MKTSASATD

-94 ITDSGTSEVDSVKS
+94 ITDSGTSEEDSVKS
-108 DLTDD
+108 DFTDD
-113 VTSFEEVS
+113 VTGFEEVS
-121 FDSNEISADSSE
+121 FDSNEISSESSE

-237 EDENSTENTEFSEI
+237 EDENSTENTEFSET

-356 VAVPENSSIVSN
+356 VSVPENSSIVSN

-415 NEEAAAEIPETI
+415 NEEAAVEIPETI
-427 EESPEAFADIPETIE
+427 EESPEAF
-442 ESPEIIEEAAVEIP
+442 
-456 EIIEET
+456 
-462 SEAFADIP
+462 
-470 ESIEETPEALAD
+470 AD

-499 EIPESIEESPEAF
+499 EIPESIEESPEAFADIPESIEESPKALADIPETIEATPEAFADIPETIEESPEAF

-543 FADIP
+543 LADIP
-548 ETIEETPEAFADIP
+548 ET
-562 ESIEETPVEI
+562 IEETPVEI

-582 LEEIQI
+582 MEEIQI

-660 EENPFDF
+660 EESPFDF

-672 LETESAGTSDNFE
+672 LETESAGTSDSFE
-685 LPSEET
+685 LPSEES

-711 PEEDIVIDE
+711 PEENIVIDE

-766 TDENNSAIDTTFTDD
+766 TDENTAIDTTFTDD

-824 IETEIT
+824 IETEII
-830 IPKVDEISENENPSV
+830 IPKVDEISENENPSA

-877 PACEDIDV
+877 PACENIDV

-964 SSAINESATLSESMI
+964 SSAINESETLSESMI

>member
-48 MNTSASATD
+48 MKTSASATD

-94 ITDSGTSEVDSVKS
+94 ITDSGTSEEDSVKS

-113 VTSFEEVS
+113 VTGFEEVS
-121 FDSNEISADSSE
+121 FDSNEISSESSE

-237 EDENSTENTEFSEI
+237 EDENSTENTEFSET

-394 LKNCKVADHTSGI
+394 LKNCKVAEHTSGI

-415 NEEAAAEIPETI
+415 NEEAA
-427 EESPEAFADIPETIE
+427 
-442 ESPEIIEEAAVEIP
+442 VE
-456 EIIEET
+456 
-462 SEAFADIP
+462 IP
-470 ESIEETPEALAD
+470 ESIEETPEAFAD

-512 ADIPETIEETPEVN
+512 ADIPE
-526 EEAAVEIPESIE
+526 SIE
-538 ETPEA
+538 ESPKA
-543 FADIP
+543 LADIP
-548 ETIEETPEAFADIP
+548 ET
-562 ESIEETPVEI
+562 IEETPVEI

-582 LEEIQI
+582 MEEIQI

-649 VTEPSSESEKT
+649 VTEPASESEKT
-660 EENPFDF
+660 EESPFDF

-672 LETESAGTSDNFE
+672 LETESTGTSDSFE
-685 LPSEET
+685 LPSEES
-691 EETVSEDFS
+691 EETVSDDFS

-735 AEEPSTDDITL
+735 AEEPSTDDFTL

-830 IPKVDEISENENPSV
+830 IPKVDEISENENPSA

-871 QSEANE
+871 QSEATE

-964 SSAINESATLSESMI
+964 SSAINESETLSESMI

>member
-48 MNTSASATD
+48 MNTSASAAD

-94 ITDSGTSEVDSVKS
+94 ITDYGTSEEDSVKS

-121 FDSNEISADSSE
+121 FDSNEISSESSE

-202 EDDVANDEAL
+202 EDDVSNDEAL

-237 EDENSTENTEFSEI
+237 EDENSTENTEFSET

-394 LKNCKVADHTSGI
+394 LKNCKVAEHTSGI
-407 TETEVPEV
+407 TETEV
-415 NEEAAAEIPETI
+415 
-427 EESPEAFADIPETIE
+427 
-442 ESPEIIEEAAVEIP
+442 
-456 EIIEET
+456 
-462 SEAFADIP
+462 
-470 ESIEETPEALAD
+470 
-482 IPETIE
+482 
-488 ETPEIIEEAAV
+488 
-499 EIPESIEESPEAF
+499 
-512 ADIPETIEETPEVN
+512 PEVN

-548 ETIEETPEAFADIP
+548 ESIEETPEALADIPEIIEETPEVNEEAAVEIPEIIEESPEAFADIP
-562 ESIEETPVEI
+562 ESIEETPETLADIPETIEETPVEI

-639 VYDADTETES
+639 VYDADTETGS
-649 VTEPSSESEKT
+649 VTEPASESEKT
-660 EENPFDF
+660 EESPFDF

-672 LETESAGTSDNFE
+672 LETESAGSSDSFE
-685 LPSEET
+685 LPPEES

-746 PEESELNDASIEI
+746 PEKSELNDASIEI

-830 IPKVDEISENENPSV
+830 IPKVDEISENENPSA

-964 SSAINESATLSESMI
+964 SSVINESETLSESMI

>member
-94 ITDSGTSEVDSVKS
+94 ITDSGTSEEDSVKS
-108 DLTDD
+108 DFTDD

-121 FDSNEISADSSE
+121 FDSNEISSESSE

-171 TPAPSP
+171 TPATSP

-237 EDENSTENTEFSEI
+237 EDENSTENTEFSET

-356 VAVPENSSIVSN
+356 VTVPENSSIVSN

-394 LKNCKVADHTSGI
+394 LKNCKVAEHTSGI
-407 TETEVPEV
+407 TETEVTEV
-415 NEEAAAEIPETI
+415 NEEAA
-427 EESPEAFADIPETIE
+427 
-442 ESPEIIEEAAVEIP
+442 VE
-456 EIIEET
+456 
-462 SEAFADIP
+462 IP
-470 ESIEETPEALAD
+470 ESIEETPEVNEEVAVEIPESIEETPEVIEEAAVEISETIEETPEAFAD

-512 ADIPETIEETPEVN
+512 ADIPKT
-526 EEAAVEIPESIE
+526 IE

-548 ETIEETPEAFADIP
+548 ESIEETPEALADIP

-582 LEEIQI
+582 MEEIQI

-639 VYDADTETES
+639 VYDADTETGS
-649 VTEPSSESEKT
+649 VTEPASKSEKT

-672 LETESAGTSDNFE
+672 LETESADTSDSFE
-685 LPSEET
+685 LPSEES

-711 PEEDIVIDE
+711 PEENIVIDE

-830 IPKVDEISENENPSV
+830 IPKVDEISENENPSA

-864 ESEMVIT
+864 ESEMGIT
-871 QSEANE
+871 QSEATE
-877 PACEDIDV
+877 PACENIDV

-913 EVSNVE
+913 EISNVE

-964 SSAINESATLSESMI
+964 SSAINESETLSESMI

>member
-48 MNTSASATD
+48 MNTSASAAD

-94 ITDSGTSEVDSVKS
+94 ITDSGTFEEDSVKS
-108 DLTDD
+108 DFTDD
-113 VTSFEEVS
+113 VTGFEEVS
-121 FDSNEISADSSE
+121 FDSNEISSESSE

-237 EDENSTENTEFSEI
+237 EDENSTENTEFSET

-356 VAVPENSSIVSN
+356 VTVPENSSIVSN

-415 NEEAAAEIPETI
+415 NEEAA
-427 EESPEAFADIPETIE
+427 
-442 ESPEIIEEAAVEIP
+442 
-456 EIIEET
+456 
-462 SEAFADIP
+462 
-470 ESIEETPEALAD
+470 
-482 IPETIE
+482 
-488 ETPEIIEEAAV
+488 V

-512 ADIPETIEETPEVN
+512 ADIPE
-526 EEAAVEIPESIE
+526 SIE

-543 FADIP
+543 LADIP

-582 LEEIQI
+582 MEEIQI

-639 VYDADTETES
+639 VYDADTETGS
-649 VTEPSSESEKT
+649 VTEPASESKKT
-660 EENPFDF
+660 EESPFDF

-672 LETESAGTSDNFE
+672 LETESTGTSDSFE
-685 LPSEET
+685 LPSEES

-746 PEESELNDASIEI
+746 PDESELNDASIEI

-830 IPKVDEISENENPSV
+830 IPKVDEISENENPSA

-871 QSEANE
+871 QSEASE

-964 SSAINESATLSESMI
+964 SSAINESETLSESMI